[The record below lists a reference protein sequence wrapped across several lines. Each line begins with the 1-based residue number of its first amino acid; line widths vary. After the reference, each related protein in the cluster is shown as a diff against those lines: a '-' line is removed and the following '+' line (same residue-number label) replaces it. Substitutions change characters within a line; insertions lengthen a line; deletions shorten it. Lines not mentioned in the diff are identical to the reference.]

1 MNRSHFRPTQL
12 SDPSETYGYKK
23 IIKDLKDK
31 IESHSES
38 PKINASL
45 IIPIHPSPNK
55 YRYAEELKL
64 QILEQAL
71 LKEQE
76 KAERKKPAISE
87 DFYGYPNLPQTPQ
100 KIRRLRQ
107 LDQMKK
113 IQESLNDQMKIKK
126 DIIEEIKNKS
136 NEHEK
141 ILTEKYMMKMNEEK
155 NEKIKK
161 MEKNKEILIKSWD
174 LASKTNELRKKIEE
188 TERKGNS
195 TSKYD
200 YYNEISSPTTS
211 RIFKDDMDIKNQITD
226 KILKADKGQKNTR
239 PTKLALIKKAQAL
252 RNSIELKIQNSYQYK
267 IKKILEQAKNTREIK
282 RTQYSNSQ
290 AGHLPKS
297 ILSPT

>member
-1 MNRSHFRPTQL
+1 MNRSHFRPTRL

-23 IIKDLKDK
+23 IIKELEDK
-31 IESHSES
+31 IDFHSES

-45 IIPIHPSPNK
+45 IIPIHPSPDK

-64 QILEQAL
+64 QILQQAQS
-71 LKEQE
+71 KEQE

-87 DFYGYPNLPQTPQ
+87 DFYGYPNLPQTPP

-107 LDQMKK
+107 LEQMKK
-113 IQESLNDQMKIKK
+113 MQESLNTQLQIKK
-126 DIIEEIKNKS
+126 DTTFESKNKI

-141 ILTEKYMMKMNEEK
+141 LLTEKDIMKMKEEK
-155 NEKIKK
+155 YEKISKK
-161 MEKNKEILIKSWD
+161 EKYKEILIKSWD
-174 LASKTNELRKKIEE
+174 LASKTNELKKKIEE

-200 YYNEISSPTTS
+200 YYDNTLSPTTS

-226 KILKADKGQKNTR
+226 KILNTNKDHKYIN

-252 RNSIELKIQNSYQYK
+252 RDSIELKIQNSYQHK

-282 RTQYSNSQ
+282 RNKYSNSQ
-290 AGHLPKS
+290 TGHLLKP
-297 ILSPT
+297 IPSPT